1 MNNSNGYIYIRSH
14 PSYNINNVYKIG
26 KTMNIP
32 ERDMQYATG
41 ELIRGNFE
49 EVFEIIN
56 CNIDSIEKSLQ
67 KNFSS
72 LNIKYNAGI
81 EFYDKSI
88 ISFIEPY
95 FINNDIKYKKLTHE
109 EINNLVRC
117 NRERNFNE
125 EYIWNEREYQKDII
139 KFSLNRLS
147 EENKIYIELP
157 TGGGK
162 SYIVYNLFEYI
173 NSDFIIITSPRK
185 IINTQNILQKYL
197 QILSSNY
204 IIYNYSSDT
213 NFDNFL
219 RLSNKKILICC
230 TQSINK
236 IYEKILSYNITNI
249 TIWFDEAHWSIEDK
263 CNNLNKNNSFWLLNN
278 TIIKYRIFTSA
289 SPNKLIVEKNE
300 KIFGL
305 LYSPIN
311 VKELIELKWL
321 CKIKLLVYSENK
333 VNINSI
339 KYIIDDFTEKKR
351 KYGFSFH
358 NKQKNA
364 FNLFHNHYIQ
374 YKNND
379 TDIKPFLL
387 ISNTFNYDKEIILNY
402 DYTNINSF
410 ENNVNSIGYVVA
422 KYNIGYDFYK
432 LDFIF
437 FSDPK
442 LSIQDIKQCI
452 GRGIR
457 SDELD
462 LNGSNKEKE
471 LIISLPIYV
480 DEENEKTKYE
490 KIIEVLL
497 YLLHEVKIIFED
509 IEFKNRYKS
518 NIAIEIN
525 KNVKCS
531 ETDNVKYSGTDN
543 VKSIILNLLDFK
555 NKTVSLSMTY
565 EQAKKILA
573 CKNIKNKKTYY
584 DICNADNR
592 FSNEPDILF
601 KNKFVNWIDYLSIE
615 KIFYNLE
622 TCKIKI
628 NEYLNNNIY
637 FKNKY
642 LEFSTIVNK
651 LCELDSL
658 FPPNDLWLEYYDM
671 KSLKNILTIDT
682 KKKKIGIFI

>member
-1 MNNSNGYIYIRSH
+1 MKHNKMSIYNGYIYIRNH
-14 PSYNINNVYKIG
+14 QSYNINNVIKLG
-26 KTMNIP
+26 KTFNIP

-41 ELIRGNFE
+41 ELIRGTFE

-56 CNIDSIEKSLQ
+56 CDIDSIEKSLQ
-67 KNFSS
+67 NNFNN

-95 FINNDIKYKKLTHE
+95 FIDNNIKYKKLTQE
-109 EINNLVRC
+109 EINNLLRC
-117 NRERNFNE
+117 NREKKFNE
-125 EYIWNEREYQKDII
+125 KYIWNEREYQKDII
-139 KFSLNRLS
+139 KFGVNMLS
-147 EENKIYIELP
+147 KENKIYIELP

-162 SYIVYNLFEYI
+162 SYIVYNLLEYI
-173 NSDFIIITSPRK
+173 NSDFIIIVSPRK
-185 IINTQNILQKYL
+185 IINIQNILQKYL
-197 QILSSNY
+197 QILSDNY
-204 IIYNYSSDT
+204 ITYNYSSDDK
-213 NFDNFL
+213 FDNFL
-219 RLSNKKILICC
+219 SLSNKKILICC

-236 IYEKILSYNITNI
+236 IYQKIISYNITNI

-263 CNNLNKNNSFWLLNN
+263 CNNLNKINSFWLLDN

-289 SPNKLIVEKNE
+289 SPNKSIVEKNE

-311 VKELIELKWL
+311 VKELIDLKWL
-321 CKIKLLVYSENK
+321 CKIKLLAYSENK

-339 KYIIDDFTEKKR
+339 KYIIDDFIEKKR

-364 FNLFHNHYIQ
+364 FNLFYNHYIQ

-387 ISNTFNYDKEIILNY
+387 ISNNFIYDKEIILNY
-402 DYTNINSF
+402 DYTDINIF

-422 KYNIGYDFYK
+422 KYNIGYDFNK

-457 SDELD
+457 SDELG

-471 LIISLPIYV
+471 LIISLPIYI
-480 DEENEKTKYE
+480 DEENEEIKYG

-497 YLLHEVKIIFED
+497 YLLYEIKILIED

-518 NIAIEIN
+518 NIIVRIN
-525 KNVKCS
+525 NDV
-531 ETDNVKYSGTDN
+531 EYSGSND
-543 VKSIILNLLDFK
+543 VKSIILNLLEIK
-555 NKTVSLSMTY
+555 NKILSLSMTY
-565 EQAKKILA
+565 IQAKKILSS
-573 CKNIKNKKTYY
+573 KNIICKKDYY
-584 DICNADNR
+584 DICDLDNR
-592 FSNEPDILF
+592 FSKEPDIIF

-615 KIFYNLE
+615 RKYYNLE
-622 TCKIKI
+622 NCQNKI
-628 NEYLNNNIY
+628 NEYLSNNIL

-642 LEFSTIVNK
+642 LELITIVDK

-658 FPPNDLWLEYYDM
+658 FPPNDLWLEYYDV
-671 KSLKNILTIDT
+671 KSLKNILTIDI
-682 KKKKIGIFI
+682 KKKKISNFI